1 MDNTLTIQQKIERI
15 QRLIADRNYRQI
27 REELEE
33 DFAADVA
40 ELLNEMDPEDRVIVF
55 RLLHKD
61 QAADVFSYLD
71 PPQRM
76 DIVEAIRQSQLTA
89 ILEELSFDDLID
101 FLEEMPANIVRRVI
115 DTSDDQQRKLINQF
129 LNYPENSAGSLMTI
143 EYVSLKKEM
152 TVNDALAH
160 IRATGPDKETI
171 YTCYVLDNTRRL
183 EGIISLRRLVLSEGH
198 EAIGDLMHEDLLT
211 VHTTEDQEE
220 VAALF
225 KKYDII
231 TLPVVDTEE
240 RLVGIITIDDIVDV
254 IEQENTEDFQ
264 VMAAMRPTD
273 ENYLDTNP
281 FVLAR
286 RRIPW
291 LLVLMIS
298 ATFTGGIIGRYEALL
313 SNVAILSTFI
323 PMLMDSAGNAG
334 CQSSTLIIR
343 GLATG
348 DVEFRDFF
356 RVFRKEVAVSM
367 IVGGAMVIVNG
378 VRLFIQQM
386 PVDIILSV
394 SVALMA
400 TIVLAK
406 LTGCTLPMIAKKLR
420 LDPAIMA
427 APLITTVVDAL
438 SLIVFFKA
446 ASFFVQGLV

>member
-15 QRLIADRNYRQI
+15 QRLIADRDYRQI

-115 DTSDDQQRKLINQF
+115 DTSDEQQRKLINQF

-378 VRLFIQQM
+378 IRLFIQQM

>member
-1 MDNTLTIQQKIERI
+1 
-15 QRLIADRNYRQI
+15 
-27 REELEE
+27 
-33 DFAADVA
+33 
-40 ELLNEMDPEDRVIVF
+40 
-55 RLLHKD
+55 
-61 QAADVFSYLD
+61 
-71 PPQRM
+71 M

-378 VRLFIQQM
+378 IRLFIQQM

>member
-115 DTSDDQQRKLINQF
+115 DTSDEQQRKLINQF

>member
-15 QRLIADRNYRQI
+15 QRLIADRDYRQI

>member
-15 QRLIADRNYRQI
+15 QRLIADRDYRQI

-115 DTSDDQQRKLINQF
+115 DTSDEQQRKLINQF

>member
-378 VRLFIQQM
+378 IRLFIQQM